1 MSDIAIR
8 VEHLEESDSE
18 RKSKLEEV
26 ENRLDAHSSEIQR
39 LAIWRDGNGAKGA
52 EARLQCVEEK
62 LEDLPAIKSDLAVVK
77 LVADAKLS
85 SIEDAVGRALD
96 RRDKTVLAYLTK
108 LGPFAAA
115 IAAII
120 VAIWGK
126 A

>member
-8 VEHLEESDSE
+8 VEHLEEDTKE
-18 RKSKLEEV
+18 IKSSLDLEHD
-26 ENRLDAHSSEIQR
+26 RLDIQGGQ
-39 LAIWRDGNGAKGA
+39 IRDLEHWYKGNAAKGA
-52 EARLQCVEEK
+52 EARLQCAEEK

-77 LVADAKLS
+77 LVADAKLTG
-85 SIEDAVGRALD
+85 IEAAVGHALD
-96 RRDKTVLAYLTK
+96 RRDRTVLAYLAK